1 MSQIRMIRHA
11 HAILAL
17 LAFGCGGSDKPAA
30 PAPQALAAAP
40 TAPVAAPAP
49 VPAPAPVAP
58 VVAKPDAN
66 GIVRI
71 TGGDQM
77 RYSATRIEVPVGQ
90 KVKIEMKN
98 AGVLPKEVM
107 GHNFNVLKAGSDTVA
122 FATKAMTAK
131 ATDYVPQ
138 DALDQVIAH
147 TKLLGPGESETIEF
161 DLPAAG
167 TYPYLCT
174 FPGHV
179 GLMNGQ
185 LIAQ

>member
-1 MSQIRMIRHA
+1 MSQLRMTRHV
-11 HAILAL
+11 HAIFVL
-17 LAFGCGGSDKPAA
+17 LVFGCGGADKPAA
-30 PAPQALAAAP
+30 PAEQALAAAP
-40 TAPVAAPAP
+40 TAPP
-49 VPAPAPVAP
+49 PAPAPAAV
-58 VVAKPDAN
+58 VVEVAKPDAN
-66 GIVRI
+66 GVVHI
-71 TGGDQM
+71 TGSDQM
-77 RYSATRIEVPVGQ
+77 RFSATRIEVPVGQ
-90 KVKIEMKN
+90 KVKIEFKN
-98 AGVLPKEVM
+98 VGVLPKDVM
-107 GHNFNVLKAGSDTVA
+107 GHNLGVLKAGTDTVA

-138 DALDQVIAH
+138 DALDQLIAH

-185 LIAQ
+185 IIAQ

>member
-11 HAILAL
+11 HAILPL
-17 LAFGCGGSDKPAA
+17 LAFGCGGADKPAA
-30 PAPQALAAAP
+30 PAEQALAAAP

-49 VPAPAPVAP
+49 TPAPVAP
-58 VVAKPDAN
+58 VVAKPDAD
-66 GIVRI
+66 GIVRL
-71 TGGDQM
+71 TGTDQM
-77 RYSATRIEVPVGQ
+77 RYSATRIEVPAGQ
-90 KVKIEMKN
+90 KVKIEFKN

-107 GHNFNVLKAGSDTVA
+107 GHNLNVLKAGSDTVA

-131 ATDYVPQ
+131 ATDYLPQ
-138 DALDQVIAH
+138 DALDQVVAH